1 MPSSQPKK
9 PSRTRS
15 GFSSAPGRWWLNL
28 LVPALPVLACVLGG
42 ATQKWSEGIV
52 VALLGLILV
61 AHPPK
66 ASLGLPMNA
75 ILLALLACA
84 ATAFLPA
91 NWFLHPAWRAALVDD
106 FGIRLPGMLS
116 PQPWI
121 SLGCFL
127 SFVAGLSWLYSVS
140 TLDLDLRDVRTQLR
154 VFAAGVVL
162 LAALCLALHYAHT
175 ALPFWHNE
183 RGFGPFPNRNQT
195 ANLFGLTAIVILAC
209 AQDAF
214 RQEKKR
220 WLMWLVAFAIMVAAI
235 ILDFSRAGVLI
246 LVAGSGLWL
255 GALAL
260 RKSSAARIALGLSVL
275 LVLLTVMLLFGG
287 QTFERFHLRSGEVG
301 AISGDFRWAI
311 FHDALQLIRASPW
324 AGIGLGNFDEVFAI
338 FRDASFTS
346 ARSLHPESDWF
357 WLWVEAG
364 WPAILLTLAG
374 IIVLVRRVFPLQEGT
389 NQRFRVAALI
399 AALLFALH
407 GVVDVSGHRVGTAFA
422 GIFLFGMALRRP
434 ANLRPS
440 FAVPLVFRLL
450 GIVLFIAGSAWVF
463 ATRYEKSWPGAV
475 GVENEMKLASA
486 ANSGRNFT
494 ETIQRTTHALEWA
507 PMKWQ
512 LYFLRALGKVGA
524 KRPAVEAVEDFRRA
538 RFLEPNAYEIPF
550 TEGKVWITASQ
561 PSLALTAWRE
571 ALRRAGSERVGIYGL
586 MLGIARVS
594 SPPVHEGLEELG
606 LVHHDLALK
615 YLDNVGGADFMSAL
629 QRFLEHDP
637 KLETLSAK
645 EKLTFFKLWADRGD
659 PAELA
664 RFVEAHPEWMGDA
677 WRGLAKYHAS
687 RKDFRSAYEVT
698 RRFGGS
704 PALPPKVQGS
714 SIEQLRTAL
723 HADPDNYGLGFQ
735 LAHQQMEQ
743 GQVDEALMTLR
754 HFTEMP
760 GCPRYFHFL
769 EAEAW
774 GAKGNWERA
783 WIAREKFETAPAR

>member
-1 MPSSQPKK
+1 MPISHEKK
-9 PSRTRS
+9 QSRIRS
-15 GFSSAPGRWWLNL
+15 GFTSAPGRWWVNL
-28 LVPALPVLACVLGG
+28 LVPTLPVLACFIGG

-52 VALLGLILV
+52 VALLGLILLV
-61 AHPPK
+61 HPPK

-91 NWFLHPAWRAALVDD
+91 NWFLQPAWRAALVDD
-106 FGIRLPGMLS
+106 FGISLPGTLS

-127 SFVAGLSWLYSVS
+127 SFLAGLSWLYYVS
-140 TLDLDLRDVRTQLR
+140 ALDLDLREVRTQLR
-154 VFAAGVVL
+154 IFAAGVVL
-162 LAALCLALHYAHT
+162 LAALCLALRYAHT

-214 RQEKKR
+214 RHEKKR
-220 WLMWLVAFAIMVAAI
+220 WLMWLVAFAVMVAAI

-246 LVAGSGLWL
+246 LVAGSALWL

-260 RKSSAARIALGLSVL
+260 RKSSAARIAVGLSVL

-287 QTFERFHLRSGEVG
+287 QTFERFNLRSGAGGGVTP
-301 AISGDFRWAI
+301 DLRWAI
-311 FHDALQLIRASPW
+311 FHDAFQLIRASPW
-324 AGIGLGNFDEVFAI
+324 AGIGLGNFDEIFAI
-338 FRDASFTS
+338 FRDASLNS
-346 ARSLHPESDWF
+346 ARALHPESDWF
-357 WLWVEAG
+357 WFWVEAG

-374 IIVLVRRVFPLQEGT
+374 IAVLVRRVFPLQEGT

-407 GVVDVSGHRVGTAFA
+407 GAVDVSGHRVGTAFA

-450 GIVLFIAGSAWVF
+450 GVVLFIAGSTWVF

-475 GVENEMKLASA
+475 GVENEMRLASA
-486 ANSGRNFT
+486 ASSGRNFS
-494 ETIQRTTHALEWA
+494 ETMQRTTHALEWA
-507 PMKWQ
+507 PLKWQ

-538 RFLEPNAYEIPF
+538 RFLEPNAYELPF
-550 TEGKVWITASQ
+550 EEGKVWFTSEPGLTI
-561 PSLALTAWRE
+561 TAWRE
-571 ALRRAGSERVGIYGL
+571 ALRRAGNQRPGVYGL
-586 MLGIARVS
+586 MLAIAAKYDPRLDQ
-594 SPPVHEGLEELG
+594 GLEEIG
-606 LVHHDLALK
+606 MVDHDLVLI
-615 YLDNVGGADFMSAL
+615 YLEHSGGAPFMSAL
-629 QRFLEHDP
+629 RRFLEHDP
-637 KLETLSAK
+637 RLETLTAK
-645 EKLTFFKLWADRGD
+645 EKFTFFKLWAERGD

-664 RFVEAHPEWMGDA
+664 RAVETHPEWMTDA
-677 WRGLAKYHAS
+677 WRGLARYHAT
-687 RKDFRSAYEVT
+687 RKDFRSAYELT

-704 PALPPKVQGS
+704 PALPPTAEGS
-714 SIEQLRTAL
+714 SIEQLRIAL
-723 HADPDNYGLGFQ
+723 HADPDNYGIGFQ

-743 GQVDEALMTLR
+743 GQMDEALMTLR

-760 GCPRYFHFL
+760 ACPRYFHFL

-774 GAKGNWERA
+774 AAKENWERA
-783 WIAREKFETAPAR
+783 WTASEKFEPAPAR